1 MDPAAPS
8 YTIDSGNTAWVLICT
23 ALVFLMTPAL
33 GLFYAGLAQAKNAL
47 SLMYLTMLCV
57 AVVSCQWYTIGYSLS
72 FSPTANFFIGDST
85 HFLLRGVGLAPA
97 FEGQSIPAMVF
108 MVFQAM
114 FACLTPALAF
124 GAAAERMSLGPS
136 IIFVFV
142 WTTLVYDIITC
153 WVWNPNGWLFKLGAM
168 DFAGGATVHA
178 SSGLAAVAYAMVL
191 GKRRDYH
198 ENNNTPHNVSFIYIG
213 LAFLWFGW
221 FAFNAGSGLA
231 ADARAAN
238 SFVATHLGA
247 CVSAVVWVIID
258 WLHTRKWSVVGLCTG
273 VVAGLATVTPG
284 SGYVS
289 PSSSLLFGLLG
300 GIACN
305 YAVRY
310 KHKYGFDDALD
321 VFTVH
326 YIGGILGLLLT
337 GIFAERYIIGLG
349 MPEGTP
355 LEDIQIGGWLD
366 GHWMQVPIQL
376 AMIAAVSGWSFV
388 VTYIILIIINKI
400 PYMQLRLD
408 QSDEAIGTDWA
419 QMGERA
425 YGYIE
430 WEEEMLRVNSQMP
443 TDQASQHS
451 KHGPIRAIRRF
462 LMINDRATVKG
473 VPSLVEENVLDYS
486 QQKDLGSIPL
496 GKMAT
501 GQDIITYTDNNTKR
515 FSQLHAPS
523 IIEAP
528 SMAMEENKRQNNNSS
543 SSSSG
548 TAVQESSGSTSSSS
562 NNNSNTV
569 ASETSH

>member
-1 MDPAAPS
+1 MDSPQPE
-8 YTIDSGNTAWVLICT
+8 YTIDTGNTAWTLMCAT
-23 ALVFLMTPAL
+23 LVFLMTPAL
-33 GLFYAGLAQAKNAL
+33 GLFYAGLAKAKNAL

-57 AVVSCQWYTIGYSLS
+57 AVVSFQWYLIGYSLT

-85 HFLLRGVGLAPA
+85 NFLMRGVGIKPA
-97 FEGQSIPAMVF
+97 FEGQTIPAMVY
-108 MVFQAM
+108 MIFQAM

-136 IIFVFV
+136 IVFIFV

-178 SSGLAAVAYAMVL
+178 SSGLAAVAYAMAL
-191 GKRRDYH
+191 GKRRDFN
-198 ENNNTPHNVSFIYIG
+198 ENNNTPHNVSFVYIG
-213 LAFLWFGW
+213 LALLWFGW

-238 SFVATHLGA
+238 SLVCTHLAA
-247 CVSAVVWVIID
+247 CVAAVVWVCID
-258 WLHTRKWSVVGLCTG
+258 WIYTRKWSVVGLCTG
-273 VVAGLATVTPG
+273 VVAGLATITPG
-284 SGYVS
+284 SGFVS

-300 GIACN
+300 SIACN

-326 YIGGILGLLLT
+326 YVGGLVGLTLT

-366 GHWMQVPIQL
+366 GHWIQVPIQF
-376 AMIAAVSGWSFV
+376 AMIAAVSAWSFI
-388 VTYIILIIINKI
+388 VTYLILVVINLF
-400 PYMQLRLD
+400 PQMQIRLD
-408 QSDEAIGTDWA
+408 EPDEVIGIDWA

-430 WEEEMLRVNSQMP
+430 WEEEMIRVATRRSQQLQQQTKEAQGKKSP
-443 TDQASQHS
+443 FRS
-451 KHGPIRAIRRF
+451 IRRL
-462 LMINDRATVKG
+462 LMINDRTTVKG
-473 VPSLVEENVLDYS
+473 VPTLIEEPVLDYG
-486 QQKDLGSIPL
+486 QQKAIR
-496 GKMAT
+496 MAKLPT
-501 GQDIITYTDNNTKR
+501 GNDILQRPTSVHTTK
-515 FSQLHAPS
+515 SAEVPPPS
-523 IIEAP
+523 I
-528 SMAMEENKRQNNNSS
+528 EEITPEQVGQSSSGTIAHSGSS
-543 SSSSG
+543 SSSTDADQKQKSR
-548 TAVQESSGSTSSSS
+548 A
-562 NNNSNTV
+562 
-569 ASETSH
+569 